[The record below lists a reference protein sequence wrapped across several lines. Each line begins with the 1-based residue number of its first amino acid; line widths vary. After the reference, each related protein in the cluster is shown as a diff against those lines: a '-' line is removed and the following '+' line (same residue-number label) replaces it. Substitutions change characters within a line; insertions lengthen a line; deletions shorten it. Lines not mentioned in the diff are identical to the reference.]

1 MRLTLQRG
9 AAVIAVIA
17 ALGAGL
23 TSTAPLATAGEAEAR
38 GFMQAGEYEKAIQE
52 LRPLA
57 DQGSPT
63 AEYLLGEIYLGGH
76 GGDMQQAL
84 KWMTASAEQG
94 YAQAQAR
101 LGMVYAKGM
110 GVPVNNIEAYRWFS
124 LAAQGADAK
133 SKLKTVS
140 EANRGVIA
148 KRLSPAER
156 QQAEGMVQSWRATG
170 APVIAT
176 PKQSEG
182 VIGAVG
188 QVIPGIRI
196 QLAAVKNADEATPE
210 WSRLQ
215 KELGTQLDGLVLTV
229 ESVDLGTKGIYH
241 RIQAGPFP
249 DKAAAAAKCE
259 SIKQMN
265 HDCLVVVRKGAAAV
279 TS

>member
-17 ALGAGL
+17 ALGTGL

-38 GFMQAGEYEKAIQE
+38 QFMQSGEYDKAVQE
-52 LRPLA
+52 LMPLA

-101 LGMVYAKGM
+101 LGMIYAKGM

-156 QQAEGMVQSWRATG
+156 H
-170 APVIAT
+170 
-176 PKQSEG
+176 
-182 VIGAVG
+182 
-188 QVIPGIRI
+188 

-241 RIQAGPFP
+241 RIQAGPFA
-249 DKAAAAAKCE
+249 DKSAAAAKCE
-259 SIKQMN
+259 IIKQMK
-265 HDCLVVVRKGAAAV
+265 HDCLVVVRKAQAA
-279 TS
+279 S